1 MCSALYWIIQWKV
14 CVRSQAGIAGQ
25 EPHSWLVA
33 LHMLVW
39 CQWGKN
45 SQFLSSSVSAQLCG
59 WAGLISGQVPV
70 GRAQVSLSGNSFKGD
85 SNNFQHF
92 NNFSYK
98 IRLPEIGKD
107 KQNSERFNFINHHKS
122 FPFWP

>member
-1 MCSALYWIIQWKV
+1 MWSALHCIIQRKV
-14 CVRSQAGIAGQ
+14 CGEPNWECWARAVLLAGGSQRGDMVLVGQ
-25 EPHSWLVA
+25 
-33 LHMLVW
+33 
-39 CQWGKN
+39 N
-45 SQFLSSSVSAQLCG
+45 SQSVSSSVSAQLHG
-59 WAGLISGQVPV
+59 WAGLIPVQVPV

-98 IRLPEIGKD
+98 IWLPEIGKD
-107 KQNSERFNFINHHKS
+107 KQNSERFNFIKHHKS